1 MLRKITAVLLA
12 AVVALGL
19 PAAALAGTGPIVVR
33 PSRPNTAAPAVVSQR
48 SIPSPVSLTVSPASI
63 NLQVG
68 QSQAIKAQVTFT
80 DGSVRDAARNCVCIV
95 SNSRVVSYRSGI
107 ITALSPGTATVT
119 LRSYGKTAQIRV
131 SVSKKEIPRPV
142 SLAVS
147 PASVELEVGQEQEFN
162 AELTFSDGSV
172 KDVSR
177 NAVFI
182 ISNSRVISVRNGRI
196 KALSPGSATLTIR
209 SYGKTARVSVRVVEK
224 AVEDPQEPGVREVPA
239 VEFRGSVVTEDFEWE
254 YAGETYKWRIDI
266 PKDLLDWSRNVN
278 ETTKKYY
285 EADGYTQYK
294 MLLTMPSSLRV
305 LVLAHSAKNEGD
317 YTPWVKEPNNSSF
330 MSALASA
337 LKERARKDNLDRFQ
351 TAELALAF
359 VQQAISYEL
368 TEYPVLPSQALA
380 DRKGDCDVKSVLLAA
395 LLEKMGYDTA
405 LFYFDPSSTGKDTG
419 HMAVGIAFKRQEVP
433 RRDYPVKYYEFQG
446 RNYYFAE
453 TTSEKPIGVSA
464 GWKVTEIYPN

>member
-12 AVVALGL
+12 AVVVLGL
-19 PAAALAGTGPIVVR
+19 PATALAGTGPIVVR

-48 SIPSPVSLTVSPASI
+48 SIPSPVSLTVSPASVD
-63 NLQVG
+63 LQVG
-68 QSQAIKAQVTFT
+68 QSQAIKAQVIFT
-80 DGSVRDAARNCVCIV
+80 DGSTRDAARNCVCIV

-147 PASVELEVGQEQEFN
+147 PASVELEVGQEQEIN

-196 KALSPGSATLTIR
+196 KALSPGSATLTIV
-209 SYGKTARVSVRVVEK
+209 SYGKTARVNVSVVEK
-224 AVEDPQEPGVREVPA
+224 AVEEPQEGVREVPA
-239 VEFRGSVVTEDFEWE
+239 VECRGSVVTENFEWE
-254 YAGETYKWRIDI
+254 YAGETYRWRIDI

-294 MLLTMPSSLRV
+294 MLQTMPGSLRV

-330 MSALASA
+330 MGALASA
-337 LKERARKDNLDRFQ
+337 LKERARKDGLDRFQ

-395 LLEKMGYDTA
+395 LLERMGYDTA
-405 LFYFDPSSTGKDTG
+405 LLYFDPASTGQDVG
-419 HMAVGIAFKRQEVP
+419 HMAVGIAFKREEVP

-453 TTSEKPIGVSA
+453 TTNEKPIGVSA
-464 GWKVTEIYPN
+464 GWKVTKIYPN